1 MLTRRRAGFTL
12 IELLVVI
19 AIIAILAAMLF
30 PVFARARESARKI
43 QCLSNVKNIAM
54 AVQIYLTDYDS
65 FPPYETDRGMKDFW
79 WQHGQSR
86 LWGAIPSGVDCYV
99 LWEANPYL
107 RWPVVLEEYIK
118 NRDVWKCPSAKWDG
132 GTGFMVPAIG
142 GLLQY
147 YQAHES
153 EIGAQ
158 GSSGLG
164 PCDEAWPPGWGGT
177 VTDSLAQLMNASP
190 STGGFAYQ
198 IYCDTQGLTG
208 AKLSRVNDAANTPV
222 CADGGTRR
230 HLELWNVAYPDVC
243 RLTCTYPG
251 CNPEQCEDGESDTF
265 DPPAD
270 GSALTNPSVRA
281 QYARHLGGD
290 NVGFADGHAAWFP
303 AMSLITAGVASAK
316 GEQSPI
322 SLQFLPVGCGP
333 VTLCGPC
340 AADCNGIA
348 PLLY

>member
-1 MLTRRRAGFTL
+1 MLRRRGGGFTL

-54 AVQIYLTDYDS
+54 AVQMYLTDYDA
-65 FPPYETDRGMKDFW
+65 FPPYETNPTIKQFW
-79 WQHGQSR
+79 WDYGQDR
-86 LWGAIPSGVDCYV
+86 PWGAIPEGEDCYV

-107 RWPVVLEEYIK
+107 RWPVILEEYIK
-118 NRDVWKCPSAKWDG
+118 NRDVWKCPSAKWEGFGAFIVG
-132 GTGFMVPAIG
+132 GGNYFQYYLSHYGEFGSGRG
-142 GLLQY
+142 GLDF
-147 YQAHES
+147 
-153 EIGAQ
+153 
-158 GSSGLG
+158 G
-164 PCDEAWPPGWGGT
+164 PCDEAWPAGWGGT
-177 VTDSLAQLMNASP
+177 VTDSLVQGMEATP
-190 STGGFAYQ
+190 DTGGFNYQ

-208 AKLSRVNDAANTPV
+208 VKVSRVDNAASTPI

-230 HLELWNVAYPDVC
+230 HLELWNISYPDVC
-243 RLTCTYPG
+243 ALTCTYPG
-251 CNPEQCEDGESDTF
+251 CNPDACGFDPSDPF
-265 DPPAD
+265 MPPAD

-290 NVGFADGHAAWFP
+290 NVGFADGHAAWFS
-303 AMSLITAGVASAK
+303 AMSIITAGVAYAR

-333 VTLCGPC
+333 VSLCGPC